1 MNAQLSFFP
10 AELKPAK
17 KGNPY
22 RDMNGKSEPPPNELA
37 RMYGEVLRMYREVLN
52 WYNNSL
58 EERDRL
64 RTENLEL
71 IKKNL
76 ELTNQ
81 IESINIPTRKNTPR
95 DPRCRM
101 VVVKR

>member
-10 AELKPAK
+10 AELKPAE

-37 RMYGEVLRMYREVLN
+37 RMYGEVLN

-76 ELTNQ
+76 N
-81 IESINIPTRKNTPR
+81 
-95 DPRCRM
+95 
-101 VVVKR
+101 